1 VNSYHAVPADAAA
14 VLGVSDYSVPFTAM
28 IAAGNVAAT
37 QFHAEKSGEIGL
49 RVLANFATWD
59 GQ

>member
-1 VNSYHAVPADAAA
+1 MWPIRPTDQRKVGMYTRAPCTRVI
-14 VLGVSDYSVPFTAM
+14 TAM
-28 IAAGNVAAT
+28 IAAGNIAAT

-59 GQ
+59 GV